1 MPADAAVDAV
11 TARACTVPT
20 DAPES
25 DGTLEWDATT
35 IVVVTVTAEGVTG
48 LGYTYCDAA
57 AARLV
62 DGLLA
67 DVLRGRDALDVGGAW
82 AAMWQAIRNLG
93 QSGIAAMAVS
103 ALDIALW
110 DLKARLLG
118 VPLVV
123 ALDATHEAVPAYGSG
138 GFCSYSDH
146 RLGHQLSG
154 WAESGFRAVKIK
166 VGRRPDLDEHRVRVA
181 RQAIGPDVAL
191 YVDANGALTRGE
203 ARRWAQLYA
212 RRDVRWFEEPV
223 SSDDVDGLRAV
234 RDATTGGVE
243 IAAGEYGWALP
254 HFRHLLDAGAVDC
267 LQADVTRCGGITGF
281 RRVAAL
287 ADAYGVDL
295 SAHCAPQVSAHA
307 ACSVW
312 HPRHV
317 EWFHD
322 HVRIERLLFDG
333 CLDPVAGRLTPD
345 RERPGHGLALD
356 EVAAERWAA

>member
-1 MPADAAVDAV
+1 MPGIAGV

-35 IVVVTVTAEGVTG
+35 IVLVTATADGVTG

-57 AARLV
+57 AAGV
-62 DGLLA
+62 VEGVLA
-67 DVLRGRDALDVGGAW
+67 DAVRGRDPLDVGGAW
-82 AAMWQAIRNLG
+82 SAMWSAIRNLG

-110 DLKARLLG
+110 DLKSRLLD
-118 VPLVV
+118 VPLTV
-123 ALDATHEAVPAYGSG
+123 ALDATHASVPAYGSG

-146 RLGHQLSG
+146 RLARQLEG
-154 WAESGFRAVKIK
+154 WAERGFRAVKMK

-181 RQAIGPDVAL
+181 REAVGPDVEL
-191 YVDANGALTRGE
+191 YVDANGALTRGQ

-223 SSDDVDGLRAV
+223 SSDDVSGLRAV
-234 RDATTGGVE
+234 RDATTGGLE

-254 HFRHLLDAGAVDC
+254 HFRRLLEEGAVDC

-287 ADAYGVDL
+287 ADAYGVDV

-307 ACSVW
+307 CCSVW
-312 HPRHV
+312 HPRHL

-322 HVRIERLLFDG
+322 HVRVEQLLLDG
-333 CLDPVAGRLTPD
+333 CLEPESGRLEPD
-345 RERPGHGLALD
+345 RGRPGHGLTLD
-356 EVAAERWAA
+356 EAAAEKWAVA